1 MTFGEALGSL
11 IKNTPHPIQ
20 RGEAELL
27 LSRTLKQ
34 KRMYLYTHWDKSLNK
49 NQQKNF
55 QTLLRLK
62 NSGMPSAYIL
72 KTVEFYGREFQIL
85 PGVFIPRSD
94 TETLVSA
101 VLSHTKAEVDKENLK
116 VIIDLGSGTGC
127 IGLSLLPS
135 FPFAHLL
142 LVDKNKKALE
152 LSKINAEKM
161 GLQDRVQFIC
171 QRVQKLKL
179 PPQSVDL
186 ITANPPYIAFGD
198 KRVAKEVLAFE
209 PPEALFSKKQGLYDM
224 ESWFAVAS
232 NLLKPGGSY
241 FFEIGAQQDISFL
254 KHSSMIK
261 RAEFKDRSDIIR
273 VVQFQKCYG

>member
-11 IKNTPHPIQ
+11 MKKTAYPVK

-27 LSRTLKQ
+27 LSQTLKQ
-34 KRMYLYTHWDKSLNK
+34 KRMYFYTHWDKALNPH
-49 NQQKNF
+49 QQKSF
-55 QTLLRLK
+55 QKLLELK

-85 PGVFIPRSD
+85 PGVFIPRAD

-101 VLSHTKAEVDKENLK
+101 VLSQTKTKHITSLM
-116 VIIDLGSGTGC
+116 DLGSGTGC

-135 FPFAHLL
+135 FPLAHLL
-142 LVDKNKKALE
+142 LVEKNKKALE
-152 LSKINAEKM
+152 LSKINAERM
-161 GLQDRVQFIC
+161 GLQDRVQFMC
-171 QRVQKLKL
+171 QSVQKLKL

-198 KRVAKEVLAFE
+198 KRVAKEVLSFE
-209 PPEALFSKKQGLYDM
+209 PAEALFSKKEGLYDM
-224 ESWFAVAS
+224 ESWFVVAS
-232 NLLKPGGSY
+232 HLLKPGGSY

-254 KHSSMIK
+254 KDSSMIK
-261 RAEFKDRSDIIR
+261 RAEFKDSSDIIR